1 MHQTID
7 PIKLK
12 AAAEHV
18 EWVLQQYPT
27 SEDVQ
32 DLLLALTP
40 LIVEATAC
48 RIEHPVDSAQV
59 PGAYNFG
66 DGRYVPFRDPSID
79 EAYTRFR
86 VELRGGL
93 TRREEERH
101 ARMQRLWE
109 VVQQEAS
116 P

>member
-1 MHQTID
+1 MTQTID
-7 PIKLK
+7 PIKLN
-12 AAAEHV
+12 AAAEQL
-18 EWVLQQYPT
+18 EWVLQQYPE
-27 SEDVQ
+27 SEDAQ

-40 LIVEATAC
+40 LIVEAKAS

-66 DGRYVPFRDPSID
+66 DGRYVPFKDPSVD

-93 TRREEERH
+93 TQRERERH
-101 ARMQRLWE
+101 ARMQRVWE
-109 VVQQEAS
+109 AVQQEPS